1 MCINTAAVQLS
12 LNEEVSVVLLVRIL
26 CKCAALFCVSA
37 LHCFAAERLK
47 AMSSDILYVKVAES
61 SAPATTTVTLVLG

>member
-1 MCINTAAVQLS
+1 
-12 LNEEVSVVLLVRIL
+12 L